1 MIDPTIVPLLI
12 DFGFV
17 LLAPPEALFLLHAG
31 MPIRSGVKQQ
41 ARYFHTLRDFP
52 GKWGEG

>member
-17 LLAPPEALFLLHAG
+17 LLAPTEALFLLHAG

-41 ARYFHTLRDFP
+41 ARYSYTLRDFP